1 MSTTTSTDQYLV
13 KVSRETYD
21 SVLFIGTKDQAQ
33 QRASELNS
41 QYQTDE
47 YYIEKYDPDRF
58 FTL

>member
-58 FTL
+58 FIL